1 MASKQTLPIKDILA
15 AIDMGAKDVWD
26 ELSDDE
32 KKQVGFW
39 LLNRYVSSVSGTR
52 EQQELAILKTNEYYN
67 KNWNVLGTKHPS
79 PQCAW
84 LGWASRAARLGAA
97 VRLGAGLAAGAGL
110 AGGRPAGRALVLLR
124 PGAQSAEHLLPERVV
139 TCCPSG
145 AGYRI
150 GNGRTCCRP
159 TCWPPVR
166 SQQPL
171 ACACTLRQFCSN
183 IRFPWI

>member
-67 KNWNVLGTKHPS
+67 KNWNVLGTKHPKLQWQLLCQAGNTGKIEFHQWIGFKKKMEANTS
-79 PQCAW
+79 AVKLLQSLNPNMKQDEIE
-84 LGWASRAARLGAA
+84 LLARLSTKKE
-97 VRLGAGLAAGAGL
+97 LKELA
-110 AGGRPAGRALVLLR
+110 R
-124 PGAQSAEHLLPERVV
+124 EHDIDIKL
-139 TCCPSG
+139 
-145 AGYRI
+145 
-150 GNGRTCCRP
+150 
-159 TCWPPVR
+159 
-166 SQQPL
+166 
-171 ACACTLRQFCSN
+171 
-183 IRFPWI
+183 